1 MLPPEHVVPLF
12 VIAGGIVAVLL
23 ATRRRPGKWV
33 EHGARV
39 IAVAVVAAECAW
51 WILAIV
57 QDRWSVQYNLPLH
70 LCEVGC
76 FVLAAALWW
85 RLPFAFEVAYFWGVG
100 GTLPGLFTPS
110 IPGHFPDLVYF
121 QYYAEHGLVVLGAL
135 YLVFALGMR
144 PAKGAVMRVFTVTV
158 IYAVVVWFV
167 DLATNGNYLFLRYL
181 PPTKT
186 ALDYM
191 GPWPWYIVVGTIL
204 AIIVMNAL
212 YMPFRTAQADRPAE
226 ATSPA

>member
-1 MLPPEHVVPLF
+1 MLPPEHLIPLL
-12 VIAGGIVAVLL
+12 VIAAGIALVLVVA
-23 ATRRRPGKWV
+23 RRRRGPFV
-33 EHGARV
+33 EQGARV
-39 IAVAVVAAECAW
+39 IAVAVVLAEFAW
-51 WILAIV
+51 WILAIA
-57 QDRWSVQYNLPLH
+57 QDRWSFQYNLPLH

-85 RLPFAFEVAYFWGVG
+85 RKQFAFEVAYFWGLG

-110 IPGHFPDLVYF
+110 IPGRFPDAVYF

-135 YLVFALGMR
+135 YLVLALGMR
-144 PAKGAVMRVFTVTV
+144 PARGAVMRVFTATV
-158 IYAVVVWFV
+158 VYAVAVWFV

-191 GPWPWYIVVGTIL
+191 GPWPWYLVTGTVL
-204 AIIVMNAL
+204 AIVVMNAL
-212 YMPFRTAQADRPAE
+212 YMPFARSAAPAQQRTG
-226 ATSPA
+226 

>member
-1 MLPPEHVVPLF
+1 MLPPEHVIPLF
-12 VIAGGIVAVLL
+12 VIAAGIALVLVVARW
-23 ATRRRPGKWV
+23 RRGPFV

-39 IAVAVVAAECAW
+39 IAVAVVLAEFAW
-51 WILAIV
+51 WILAIA
-57 QDRWSVQYNLPLH
+57 QDRWSFQYNLPLH

-85 RLPFAFEVAYFWGVG
+85 RRQFAFEVAYFWGLG

-110 IPGHFPDLVYF
+110 IPGNFPDAVYF

-135 YLVFALGMR
+135 YLVLAMGMR
-144 PAKGAVMRVFTVTV
+144 PARGAVLRVFTATV
-158 IYAVVVWFV
+158 IYAVAVWFV

-191 GPWPWYIVVGTIL
+191 GPWPWYLVTGTVL
-204 AIIVMNAL
+204 AILVMNAL
-212 YMPFRTAQADRPAE
+212 YMPFARSAAPAQQRTG
-226 ATSPA
+226 

>member
-1 MLPPEHVVPLF
+1 MLPSEHVIPLV
-12 VIAGGIVAVLL
+12 VIAVGIAVALV
-23 ATRRRPGKWV
+23 AARRWRGSFV
-33 EHGARV
+33 EQGARV
-39 IAVAVVAAECAW
+39 IAVAVVLAEFAW
-51 WILAIV
+51 WILAIA
-57 QDRWSVQYNLPLH
+57 QDRWSLQYNLPLH

-85 RLPFAFEVAYFWGVG
+85 RKQFAFEVAYFWGLG

-110 IPGHFPDLVYF
+110 IPGHFPDAVYF

-135 YLVFALGMR
+135 YLVLALGMR
-144 PAKGAVMRVFTVTV
+144 PARGAVLRVFTATV
-158 IYAVVVWFV
+158 IYALAVWFV

-191 GPWPWYIVVGTIL
+191 GPWPWYLVTGTVL
-204 AIIVMNAL
+204 AIVVMNAL
-212 YMPFRTAQADRPAE
+212 YMPFARSTPAQQPADA
-226 ATSPA
+226 A

>member
-1 MLPPEHVVPLF
+1 MLPPEHLIPLF
-12 VIAGGIVAVLL
+12 VIAAGIALVLVVARW
-23 ATRRRPGKWV
+23 RRGPLV

-39 IAVAVVAAECAW
+39 IAVAVVLAEFAW
-51 WILAIV
+51 WVLAIA
-57 QDRWSVQYNLPLH
+57 QDRWSFQYNLPLH

-85 RLPFAFEVAYFWGVG
+85 RKQFAFEVAYFWGLG

-110 IPGHFPDLVYF
+110 IPGHFPDAVYF

-135 YLVFALGMR
+135 YLVLALGMR
-144 PAKGAVMRVFTVTV
+144 PARGAVLRVFTATV
-158 IYAVVVWFV
+158 IYAVAVWFV

-191 GPWPWYIVVGTIL
+191 GPWPWYLVTGTVL
-204 AIIVMNAL
+204 AILVMNAL
-212 YMPFRTAQADRPAE
+212 YMPFARSAAPAQQRTG
-226 ATSPA
+226 

>member
-1 MLPPEHVVPLF
+1 MLPPEHVIPLF

-23 ATRRRPGKWV
+23 VARRVPQRWA
-33 EHGARV
+33 ERGARV
-39 IAVAVVAAECAW
+39 LAVSVVLAECAW
-51 WILAIV
+51 WMLAIV
-57 QDRWSVQYNLPLH
+57 EHRWYVQYNLPLH
-70 LCEVGC
+70 LCELGC

-85 RLPFAFEVAYFWGVG
+85 RVQFAFEVAYFWGVG

-110 IPGHFPDLVYF
+110 IPGHFPQPVYF

-135 YLVFALGMR
+135 YLVFVLRMR
-144 PAKGAVMRVFTVTV
+144 PAKHAVLRVFTATLV
-158 IYAVVVWFV
+158 YAVVVWFV

-191 GPWPWYIVVGTIL
+191 GPWPWYIVTGTII
-204 AIIVMNAL
+204 AIIVMNVL
-212 YMPFRTAQADRPAE
+212 YAPFRTAPVRQSAE
-226 ATSPA
+226 AV

>member
-1 MLPPEHVVPLF
+1 MLPPEHVIPLF
-12 VIAGGIVAVLL
+12 VIAAGIALVLVVARW
-23 ATRRRPGKWV
+23 RRGPFV

-39 IAVAVVAAECAW
+39 IAVAVVLAEFAW
-51 WILAIV
+51 WILAIA
-57 QDRWSVQYNLPLH
+57 QDRWSFQYNLPLH

-76 FVLAAALWW
+76 FVLAASLWW
-85 RLPFAFEVAYFWGVG
+85 RRQFAFEVAYFWGLG

-110 IPGHFPDLVYF
+110 IPGHFPDAVYF

-135 YLVFALGMR
+135 YLVLAMGMR
-144 PAKGAVMRVFTVTV
+144 PARGAVLRVFTATV
-158 IYAVVVWFV
+158 IYAVAVWFV

-191 GPWPWYIVVGTIL
+191 GPWPWYLVTGTVL
-204 AIIVMNAL
+204 AILVMNAL
-212 YMPFRTAQADRPAE
+212 YMPFARSAAPAQQRTG
-226 ATSPA
+226 